1 MTTLAQG
8 QKHNKPAVLAGFL
21 LLTVIAAFFALT
33 ILWNGRTSTF
43 AAVKPIPQI
52 KYQPH
57 AVEKHGS
64 DALAIRK
71 CLNDKGGADQ
81 IWRSFDKKTF
91 YLWCELPDGRWGFMA
106 IVRDVI
112 DRLWYESTS
121 FVKGDGT
128 MGTLLRYMEK
138 FGTRFN
144 GPYPWGT

>member
-8 QKHNKPAVLAGFL
+8 QKQNKPALLAGFL
-21 LLTVIAAFFALT
+21 LLLT
-33 ILWNGRTSTF
+33 IAIFIALVMLRGTRSATL
-43 AAVKPIPQI
+43 AAVKPIPEI

-71 CLNDKGGADQ
+71 CLNDKGGADE

-91 YLWCELPDGRWGFMA
+91 YLWCHLPDGRWGLMA
-106 IVRDVI
+106 IVQDVI
-112 DRLWYESTS
+112 DRLWYENTS

-128 MGTLLRYMEK
+128 LEALLRYMEK
-138 FGTRFN
+138 FGTKFN
-144 GPYPWGT
+144 GPYPWQ